1 MRGGRAAYR
10 IRAVM
15 FALIGL
21 VFTTGEAAYQD
32 AAAMLTKEVTSA
44 DRWRTS
50 LVAAPVGAEYSAKVS
65 LPYQTASVGAGTL
78 GVATGRG
85 MLGINPSDAMVTG
98 SLPGAN
104 STAPEDRVNRTA
116 KGDLQMSRPPVGTV
130 FNLEMDGIGIMRNP
144 RLIVDPDEVGGQ
156 RMSFHAP
163 IEERRGAVV
172 LASLGLEFLGGED
185 RLPGLF
191 DSRIPHNPGYDV
203 NRYAQELNC
212 LATAIYFEA
221 RSEPDNGQIA
231 VAQVVTN
238 RVRSSYYPDS
248 VCGVVYQNKNW
259 RNRCQFSFACD
270 RYPDRVRDKSSW
282 EKAMTFARDVMQGKA
297 FLNTVNDSTHYHADY
312 VHPRWV
318 RGMVKRDKI
327 GRHIFYQVRKW
338 I

>member
-1 MRGGRAAYR
+1 
-10 IRAVM
+10 
-15 FALIGL
+15 
-21 VFTTGEAAYQD
+21 
-32 AAAMLTKEVTSA
+32 MLTREITSA

-50 LVAAPVGAEYSAKVS
+50 LVAAPMGAEYSAKVS
-65 LPYQTASVGAGTL
+65 MPYQTASTGGDTL
-78 GVATGRG
+78 GVATGNGG
-85 MLGINPSDAMVTG
+85 MLGVNPSDEMTTG

-104 STAPEDRVNRTA
+104 SAAPEDRVNRAA
-116 KGDLQMSRPPVGTV
+116 KGSLQMSRPPVGTV
-130 FNLEMDGIGIMRNP
+130 YNIDMDGIGIMRNP
-144 RLIVDPDEVGGQ
+144 RLIIDPSELGGQ
-156 RMSFHAP
+156 RLSFRAP
-163 IEERRGAVV
+163 TEERRGAVV
-172 LASLGLEFLGGED
+172 LASLGLAFLDGEE

-191 DSRIPHNPGYDV
+191 DSRIPQNPGYDV

-221 RSEPDNGQIA
+221 RGEPDTGQIA

-248 VCGVVYQNKNW
+248 ICGVVYQNKHW

-270 RYPDRVRDKSSW
+270 RIPDRVRDQSSW
-282 EKAMTFARDVMQGKA
+282 DKAMVFARDVLAGKS
-297 FLNTVNDSTHYHADY
+297 FLKTVNDSTHYHADY

-327 GRHIFYQVRKW
+327 GRHIFYQVRNW

>member
-1 MRGGRAAYR
+1 
-10 IRAVM
+10 
-15 FALIGL
+15 
-21 VFTTGEAAYQD
+21 
-32 AAAMLTKEVTSA
+32 MLTREITSA

-50 LVAAPVGAEYSAKVS
+50 LVAAPMGAEYSAKVS
-65 LPYQTASVGAGTL
+65 MPYQTASTGGDTL
-78 GVATGRG
+78 GVATGNGG
-85 MLGINPSDAMVTG
+85 MLGVNPSDEMTTG

-104 STAPEDRVNRTA
+104 SAAPEDRVNRAA
-116 KGDLQMSRPPVGTV
+116 KGSLQMSRPPVGTV
-130 FNLEMDGIGIMRNP
+130 YNIDMDGIGIMRNP
-144 RLIVDPDEVGGQ
+144 RLIIDPSELGGQ
-156 RMSFHAP
+156 RLSFRAP
-163 IEERRGAVV
+163 TEERRGAVV
-172 LASLGLEFLGGED
+172 LASLGLAFLDGEE

-191 DSRIPHNPGYDV
+191 DSRIPQNPGYDV

-221 RSEPDNGQIA
+221 RGEPDDGQIA

-238 RVRSSYYPDS
+238 RVRSGYYPDS

-270 RYPDRVRDKSSW
+270 RHADRVRDKSSW
-282 EKAMTFARDVMQGKA
+282 EKAMTFAREVLQGKA
-297 FLNTVNDSTHYHADY
+297 FNDKVDDSTHYHADY